1 MLATTK
7 IIKLLAVA
15 LVTVMLSACG
25 GGGSDVAAGQT
36 LLTCDVPQVPDAS
49 GTMCVDPEPLQCK
62 APLVPDALNE
72 ECVVGFDE
80 NAPLPSVTPTEN
92 QTILYYNRGDVGA
105 TNASDD
111 PSYEGYRL
119 HTWNNDSCDAYAA
132 PFDSSDWANGH
143 IHDGVDPNYGAYW
156 IINLKEGYSDCANF
170 IIHIGT
176 DDAGKA
182 LGSSDLQMPLNQDDE
197 RFVRMNFTFHG
208 VPTVFEYPVES
219 LGFSAS
225 GNSAHWI
232 DANTLVWKGYNDGI
246 TSVKLHHSATAGIEQ
261 DDDGNI
267 TGTSIDLTPVD
278 LTDEQRALA
287 PQVADWPAFQGDWEA
302 SDAKQVLKNQLLVVG
317 YDAENKPALATGV
330 QADKVLDV
338 LYTQGDMDADEA
350 SLGVVYDNGEIT
362 ANLWAPTAQ
371 NVALVV
377 YDASKTETARHQM
390 TEDTDTGIWSFTSD
404 SALDRAFYQY
414 EVTVYHYQTKTVE
427 TLMVTDPYSVSLSTN
442 GMYSQFVNLADEDLM
457 PVGWDSHD
465 IPTIV
470 NVEDAVIYEGH
481 IRDFS
486 ALDQS
491 TSEENRGK
499 YLAFAEVDSAP
510 VQHLQKLADNG
521 LTHFHML
528 PANDIA
534 TVNEDSASIVDI
546 TDTVAD
552 LCEVNAD
559 APVCGVEADDAVL
572 SDVLASYEPYSNDA
586 AMLVDAMRNFD
597 SFNWGYDP
605 KHFNVPDGIYASNP
619 DGVAR
624 IIEMREMIQAL
635 HHTGLRVVL
644 DVVYNHTNSAGTYD
658 NSVLDKVVPGYY
670 HSRDIETG
678 SVIQSTCCNDTALEH
693 RMMDKL
699 MVDSLEMWTEHYKFD
714 GFRFDIMSH
723 GSKEQMLA
731 ARDAVQAIDADNY
744 FYGEGWTRDDR
755 GFTQANQLN
764 MAGTEIATFN
774 DRIREGIRTTNIF
787 SNDAD
792 NPESYNKQ
800 DIVKLGMA
808 GSLADYVLV
817 NNNGV
822 ASTGAAYSPNM
833 YAQDPADNINYISK
847 HDNESLWDQ
856 LQLNLPFNYS
866 MEDRVRIQNVSQSI
880 ILLSQ
885 GIPFLQMGGDFLR
898 SKSLD
903 RNTYDAGDWYNY
915 VDFTLEGNNYNV
927 GLPLDKGGR
936 DDETLVSLATSA
948 NSQVAMT
955 EMMFASE
962 VFNEFLSVRTSSPL
976 FRLTTSQDI
985 IDRVGFH
992 NIGSGQTQGLIVMSI
1007 DDGLGLTDLDPAND
1021 AIVVVVNTSENDAS
1035 HTVATASG
1043 FTLHDTLAN
1052 SVDSL
1057 VSSASFDAGEGQ
1069 GTFNVPAYTTAV
1081 FVKVQGESQGEGLLA
1096 TATSGAPDVEPYGDT
1111 TVYVRGEM
1119 NGWGEVDDFNYQG
1132 GGVYRTTITL
1142 SAGTYG
1148 FKVASGDWSTVNLG
1162 APSSSENVVSVGEDF
1177 TLLPGSNDNLAIT
1190 IDTEATYVFTIDAN
1204 DIDNPVL
1211 HVRNEETFAGTPIFV
1226 RGGMN
1231 GWSEDNELV
1240 YIGDGK
1246 YIATITVDD
1255 NTHDFK
1261 VASAD
1266 WSTVNLGAPSDDR
1279 EVMAGDYKSLVQGSN
1294 DNFYMSFAAGE
1305 YTFYVDA
1312 SDPQSPTLGVFNAP
1326 LFGATEVY
1334 IRGGMNGW
1342 GTADALSDNG
1352 DASFSVE
1359 IELNAERYEFKV
1371 ASEDWSTV
1379 NLGADNASSEVS
1391 IDMPY
1396 TLTQGSNAN
1405 LVVEADEAGTYVFT
1419 VTGPDPQSPTVTITK
1434 K

>member
-7 IIKLLAVA
+7 LLKLLAVA
-15 LVTVMLSACG
+15 IVTVGLSACG
-25 GGGSDVAAGQT
+25 GGSSDVAAGQT
-36 LLTCDVPQVPDAS
+36 LLTCDVPQVPDATGS
-49 GTMCVDPEPLQCK
+49 MCVDPEPLQCK

-72 ECVVGFDE
+72 ECVVGFNE
-80 NAPLPSVTPTEN
+80 NAPLPTVTPGEN
-92 QTILYYNRGDVGA
+92 EAILYYNRGDVGA
-105 TNASDD
+105 TNAPND

-119 HTWNNDSCDAYAA
+119 HTWNNDTCDAYAP
-132 PFDSSDWANGH
+132 PFDSSEWANGH

-156 IINLKEGYSDCANF
+156 ILNLKEGHSDCANF
-170 IIHIGT
+170 IVHIGT

-182 LGSSDLQMPLNQDDE
+182 LGSADLQMPLNQDDE

-225 GNSAHWI
+225 GFSAHWI
-232 DANTLVWKGYNDGI
+232 DSSTLVWKGYNEGI
-246 TSVKLHHSATAGIEQ
+246 ADVKLHHATAGGIEQ
-261 DDDGNI
+261 DNDGNLSGN
-267 TGTSIDLTPVD
+267 TLNLTPVE
-278 LTDEQRALA
+278 LTDEQKALA
-287 PQVADWPAFQGDWEA
+287 PQVADWPAFQGDWDA
-302 SDAKQVLKNQLLVVG
+302 DAAKQVLKDQLLVVG

-338 LYTQGDMDADEA
+338 LYTQGDSDADEA
-350 SLGVVYDNGEIT
+350 QLGVVYSGDSIT

-371 NVALVV
+371 NVVLKV
-377 YDASKTETARHQM
+377 YNASKAETGSYPM
-390 TEDTDTGIWSFTSD
+390 TEDSATGIWSYTGD
-404 SALDRAFYQY
+404 NALDRAFYQY
-414 EVTVYHYQTKTVE
+414 EVTVYHYQTQAVE
-427 TLMVTDPYSVSLSTN
+427 TLTVTDPYSVSLSTN
-442 GMYSQFVNLADEDLM
+442 GIYSQFVNLADEDLM
-457 PVGWDSHD
+457 PSGWASHD
-465 IPTIV
+465 IPTIT
-470 NVEDAVIYEGH
+470 NVEDAVIYEAH

-486 ALDQS
+486 ARDAS
-491 TSEENRGK
+491 VSAENRGK
-499 YLAFAEVDSAP
+499 YRAFTEADSLP

-534 TVNEDSASIVDI
+534 TINEDSEMIVDI
-546 TDTVAD
+546 DGTVGQ
-552 LCEVNAD
+552 LCALNAN

-572 SDVLASYEPYSNDA
+572 ADVLASYTPYSNQA
-586 AMLVDAMRNFD
+586 AELVDAMRNYD

-624 IIEMREMIQAL
+624 IVEMREMIQAL
-635 HHTGLRVVL
+635 HDTGLRVVL

-699 MVDSLEMWTEHYKFD
+699 MVDSLLVWTQHYKFD

-723 GSKEQMLA
+723 GSKDQMLA
-731 ARDAVQAIDADNY
+731 AREAVQAIDSDNY
-744 FYGEGWTRDDR
+744 FYGEGWNRDDR
-755 GFTQANQLN
+755 GFEQANQFN

-774 DRIREGIRTTNIF
+774 DRIREGIRTADIF
-787 SNDAD
+787 SN
-792 NPESYNKQ
+792 ESQENGPFIQQ
-800 DIVKLGMA
+800 DIVKLGLA
-808 GSLADYVLV
+808 GSLADYVLI
-817 NNNGV
+817 NYNGV
-822 ASTGAAYSPNM
+822 ASTGSAFSPNM
-833 YAQDPADNINYISK
+833 YALDPADNINYISK

-856 LQLNLPFNYS
+856 LQLELPFNYS

-903 RNTYDAGDWYNY
+903 RNTYDAGDWYNL
-915 VDFTLEGNNYNV
+915 VDFTMTTNNYNV

-936 DDETLVSLATSA
+936 DDDTLVSLASSA
-948 NSQVAMT
+948 NSQVSMA
-955 EMMFASE
+955 EMMFASD
-962 VFNEFLSVRTSSPL
+962 VFNEFLQVRTSSPL
-976 FRLTTSQDI
+976 FRLTTAQDI
-985 IDRVGFH
+985 IERIGFH
-992 NIGSGQTQGLIVMSI
+992 NIGNGQTQGLIVMSI
-1007 DDGLGLTDLDPAND
+1007 DDGLGLTDLDPAHD
-1021 AIVVVVNTSENDAS
+1021 AIVVVINTGENDAS

-1043 FTLHDTLAN
+1043 FSLHSILAN
-1052 SVDSL
+1052 SVDSQ
-1057 VSSASFDAGEGQ
+1057 VANASFNGGEGE

-1081 FVKVQGESQGEGLLA
+1081 FVKPQGESQGEGLLA

-1119 NGWGEVDDFNYQG
+1119 NGWGEVDSFSYQG
-1132 GGVYRTTITL
+1132 NGVYRAKITL
-1142 SAGTYG
+1142 AAGTYG

-1162 APSSSENVVSVGEDF
+1162 APADSNAVIVGEDF
-1177 TLLPGSNDNLAIT
+1177 TLLPGSNDNLSIAIAT
-1190 IDTEATYVFTIDAN
+1190 DATYIFSLDAS
-1204 DIDNPVL
+1204 DTDNPVL
-1211 HVRNEETFAGTPIFV
+1211 HVRNEETYADTTIFV

-1231 GWSEDNELV
+1231 GWSENDPFT

-1246 YIATITVDD
+1246 YSATVTIEAG
-1255 NTHDFK
+1255 THDFK

-1279 EVMAGDYKSLVQGSN
+1279 EVVARNEKTLVPGSN
-1294 DNFYMSFAAGE
+1294 DNFFMEFEAGD
-1305 YTFYVDA
+1305 YTFIVDTA
-1312 SDPQSPTLGVFNAP
+1312 DINAPTLTVYAAEM
-1326 LFGATEVY
+1326 FGTTTVY

-1342 GTADALSDNG
+1342 GEVDALNYDGSG
-1352 DASFSVE
+1352 SYSVE
-1359 IELNAERYEFKV
+1359 IDLNAQSYEFKV
-1371 ASEDWSTV
+1371 ASGDWSTV
-1379 NLGADNASSEVS
+1379 NLGGDDGANTVTVGN
-1391 IDMPY
+1391 PY
-1396 TLTQGSNAN
+1396 RLTQGSNTN
-1405 LVVEADEAGTYVFT
+1405 LSLTIDEAGPYVFT
-1419 VTGPDPQSPTVTITK
+1419 VVGPNPESPTITLTK